1 MNRRDFLKTVAQTS
15 LTAIA
20 VVALPQLR
28 GSTRSTSPIDVRTVA
43 GSRKLLGAS
52 DGRILESLD
61 RGKTWLPRANFGE
74 QCSILDIYERN
85 GKIYAQVG
93 IGRYSF
99 VVESR
104 DGRTWYTLNW
114 VPQRA

>member
-15 LTAIA
+15 LTALAA
-20 VVALPQLR
+20 VTLPQLQ
-28 GSTRSTSPIDVRTVA
+28 GSVRAASPVDIRTVA
-43 GSRKLLGAS
+43 GNRKLLGTL
-52 DGRILESLD
+52 DGRIFESLD
-61 RGKTWLPRANFGE
+61 GGKTWQPRANFGG